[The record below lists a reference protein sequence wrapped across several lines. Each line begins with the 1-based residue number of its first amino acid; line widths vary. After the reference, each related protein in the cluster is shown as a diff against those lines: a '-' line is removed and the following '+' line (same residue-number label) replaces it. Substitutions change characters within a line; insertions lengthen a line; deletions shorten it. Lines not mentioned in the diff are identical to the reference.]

1 MNHHIREI
9 TDDEIEAMAR
19 EAAEIH
25 KPLREANDYCI
36 GSANWETFNE
46 AYRAREAELHLQ
58 RQVEEVAA

>member
-9 TDDEIEAMAR
+9 TDDIKAMAR